1 MKNICVFCGSSPGFS
16 KSYSGNAR
24 QLGNVIVS
32 EQFSLVYGGGSVGL
46 MGILADTVLAGGG
59 EVTGVIP
66 HFLVEKEVDHKGI
79 TKMITV
85 DSMHE
90 RKQKMAELSDAF
102 IAMPGGFGTFEELFE
117 ILTWSQLGLL
127 EKPVGLLNVDGF
139 YDELVLMLDKMVKE
153 GFLKNENREM
163 LLIDA
168 TPAGIIQKIKDY
180 EPVHVQKWL
189 GKEQT

>member
-1 MKNICVFCGSSPGFS
+1 MKNICVFCGSSSGFS
-16 KSYSGNAR
+16 NGYSENAR
-24 QLGNVIVS
+24 RLGKILAS

-46 MGILADTVLAGGG
+46 MGVLADAVLADGGK
-59 EVTGVIP
+59 VTGVIP

-90 RKQKMAELSDAF
+90 RKQKMAEMSDAF
-102 IAMPGGFGTFEELFE
+102 IAMPGGLGTFEELFE

-127 EKPVGLLNVDGF
+127 EKPVGLLNVNGF
-139 YDELVLMLDKMVKE
+139 YNELVSMLDKMVNE
-153 GFLKNENREM
+153 GFLQNENREM
-163 LLIDA
+163 LLIDP
-168 TPAGIIQKIKDY
+168 TPEGLILKIKDY
-180 EPVHVQKWL
+180 KPVHVQNWL